1 MQSQY
6 TETQITFHYENGSEE
21 SFSLPLTSQEVY
33 QQLQLAIESP
43 LLTFHL
49 YDRSVVIRFDRV
61 LKVEVFPAFPEV
73 QGDGVFPDA
82 QVVTAMRRATR
93 R

>member
-6 TETQITFHYENGSEE
+6 SETQITFHYENGGEE
-21 SFSLPLTSQEVY
+21 SFSVPLTAQQVY
-33 QQLQLAIESP
+33 QQLQLAIDSP

-49 YDRSVVIRFDRV
+49 YDRSVTIRFDRV

-73 QGDGVFPDA
+73 QGDGVFSEA

>member
-6 TETQITFHYENGSEE
+6 TETQLTFSYENGHEE
-21 SFSLPLTSQEVY
+21 SFSVPMTPQEVY
-33 QQLQLAIESP
+33 QQLQLAIEMP

-49 YDRSVVIRFDRV
+49 YDRSVTIRFDRV
-61 LKVEVFPAFPEV
+61 LKVEVFPPFPEM
-73 QGDGVFPDA
+73 QGDGVFSNA
-82 QVVTAMRRATR
+82 QVVTAMRRAAR

>member
-6 TETQITFHYENGSEE
+6 TETQVTFSYENGHEE
-21 SFSLPLTSQEVY
+21 SFSIPMTPQAVY
-33 QQLQLAIESP
+33 QQLQLAMDSP

-49 YDRSVVIRFDRV
+49 LDRSVTIRFDRV
-61 LKVEVFPAFPEV
+61 LKVEIVPPFPEM
-73 QGDGVFPDA
+73 QGDGIFPNA
-82 QVVTAMRRATR
+82 QIVTAMRRAAR

>member
-1 MQSQY
+1 MQAQY
-6 TETQITFHYENGSEE
+6 TETQLTFCYEDGHEE
-21 SFSLPLTSQEVY
+21 SFSVPITPQEVY
-33 QQLQLAIESP
+33 QQLQLAIESS

-49 YDRSVVIRFDRV
+49 YDRSVTIRFDRV
-61 LKVEVFPAFPEV
+61 LKVEISPPFPEV
-73 QGDGVFPDA
+73 QGDGIFPDA